1 MSNEQLLRER
11 SGNSCELCGAADELQ
26 AHQLGGA
33 PAGVQ
38 DNGILLCATCRTQLA
53 GDALDENHWRCLNDS
68 MWSQQPEVQV
78 VAYQTLSKLVNQ
90 GATWAQDLLDML
102 YLEDEVKAWA
112 DAGLEQDN
120 AQKHVDC
127 NGAEL
132 TKGDNVTIIKDLP
145 VKGSSMVVKQGT
157 MVRNINL
164 AQDDPELFS
173 GKVDGQ
179 SIWLRC
185 EFARKK

>member
-1 MSNEQLLRER
+1 MSNEQLLRQR
-11 SGNSCELCGAADELQ
+11 SENRCELCSSDNDLQ
-26 AHQLGGA
+26 AHAVGEA
-33 PAGVQ
+33 AAGTQ
-38 DNGILLCATCRTQLA
+38 DNGILLCGTCCQQLA
-53 GDALDENHWRCLNDS
+53 GETLDENHWRCLNDS

-78 VAYQTLSKLVNQ
+78 MAYRTLSRLTKQ
-90 GATWAQDLLDML
+90 GASWAQDLLDML
-102 YLEDEVKAWA
+102 YLDDETRLWA
-112 DAGLEQDN
+112 EAGLEDES

-127 NGAEL
+127 NGTEL
-132 TKGDNVTIIKDLP
+132 KKGDNVTIIKDLP

-173 GKVDGQ
+173 GKVEGQ

-185 EFARKK
+185 EFSRKK

>member
-1 MSNEQLLRER
+1 M
-11 SGNSCELCGAADELQ
+11 LCDTCK
-26 AHQLGGA
+26 HQLEN
-33 PAGVQ
+33 PETT
-38 DNGILLCATCRTQLA
+38 DI
-53 GDALDENHWRCLNDS
+53 NHWRCLNDS
-68 MWSQQPEVQV
+68 MWSQIPAVQV
-78 VAYQTLSKLVNQ
+78 VAWRQLKRLSETE
-90 GATWAQDLLDML
+90 GWAHDLLDMM
-102 YLEDEVKAWA
+102 YMEEDTQKWA
-112 DAGLEQDN
+112 EIGMDEDS
-120 AQKHVDC
+120 QKHVDC

-132 TKGDNVTIIKDLP
+132 KKGDAVTIIKDLP

-157 MVRNINL
+157 VVRNIGL